1 MDSIESQ
8 LDPELPNGGESRGL
22 IFSQTNRVLEM
33 LATRCLL
40 PRVGA
45 YVELAT
51 ELIEPGADR

>member
-33 LATRCLL
+33 LATR
-40 PRVGA
+40 
-45 YVELAT
+45 
-51 ELIEPGADR
+51 